1 MELERITPEQAGI
14 SGEKVKE
21 CIQKLM
27 HDETQMHGF
36 MAARRCSG
44 PERDSAAVRIL
55 SGASFAFRFGAGAVN
70 PL

>member
-36 MAARRCSG
+36 MAAKKAEARR
-44 PERDSAAVRIL
+44 
-55 SGASFAFRFGAGAVN
+55 AGGG
-70 PL
+70 LICR